1 MKIIVPMAGKGK
13 RMRPHTL
20 TTPKPLIPIAGK
32 SIVKRLVEDIA
43 AMCSEPIE
51 EVAYIIGRSFG
62 DEVETD
68 LHTIAGSVNARAT
81 IHYQD
86 EALGT
91 GHAILCAESSLS
103 GNVIIAFA
111 DTLFQADFTID
122 PEEDGI
128 VYTKK
133 VEDPSSFG
141 VVVTDENNIIQRLE
155 EKPEDFVSDQ
165 AIIGIYYFKDGDMLK
180 NELQYLIDNN
190 IKDKGEFQLT
200 NAMENMKEKGK
211 KLKTAN
217 VNLWMDCGNKDV
229 TVETNREVLKL
240 EKEQDLIEHSAQ
252 RDNSVI
258 IPPSYVGEEAVIKN
272 SVIGP
277 YASIGN
283 HSKVEHSIVSDSII
297 MDHTHIK
304 EGHLSNSLL
313 GNQVEY
319 RGKPDDLSLGDFSKV
334 K

>member
-43 AMCSEPIE
+43 SMCEKPIE
-51 EVAYIIGRSFG
+51 EVAFIIGEFG
-62 DEVETD
+62 EAVEND
-68 LHTIAGSVNARAT
+68 LKKIAESIGTKAT
-81 IHYQD
+81 IHYQE

-91 GHAILCAESSLS
+91 GHAILCAGKSLT

-111 DTLFQADFTID
+111 DTLFQADFKID

-133 VEDPSSFG
+133 IENPQAFG
-141 VVVTDENNIIQRLE
+141 VVVTDENNVINRLE
-155 EKPEDFVSDQ
+155 EKPEEFVSDK

-180 NELQYLIDNN
+180 DELQYLIDNN

-200 NAMENMKEKGK
+200 NAMENMKDKGK
-211 KLKTAN
+211 KLKAAN
-217 VNLWMDCGNKDV
+217 VNIWMDCGNKDV

-240 EKEQDLIEHSAQ
+240 EKNKNLVSDQAKVENSAVLQ
-252 RDNSVI
+252 
-258 IPPSYVGEEAVIKN
+258 PSFIGPDVQIKN

-277 YASIGN
+277 YASIGQN
-283 HSKVEHSIVSDSII
+283 TVIENSIVSDSII
-297 MDHTHIK
+297 MDNAQIRQ
-304 EGHLSNSLL
+304 GNIANSLL
-313 GNQVEY
+313 GNNVEFE
-319 RGKPDDLSLGDFSKV
+319 GEPKDLSLGDFSRIKG
-334 K
+334 